1 MNTHTNGP
9 WMVVM
14 QRNQFGDTVYGVL
27 EHTRTLVVVDP
38 EGYYAKGQ
46 YPAQD
51 EDGYYLPDDQ
61 IDCSEYRVAS
71 ARLIAAAPELLDA
84 LQTMVKAFH
93 TYAPKLDGAEYNCV
107 LSAKAAI
114 AKATGATHD

>member
-1 MNTHTNGP
+1 
-9 WMVVM
+9 MVVM

-61 IDCSEYRVAS
+61 IDCSEYRVAN
-71 ARLIAAAPELLDA
+71 ARLIAAAPELLEALIDA
-84 LQTMVKAFH
+84 VSTMPADSPVKW
-93 TYAPKLDGAEYNCV
+93 V
-107 LSAKAAI
+107 LWSRVAI
-114 AKATGATHD
+114 AKATGVTYD

>member
-1 MNTHTNGP
+1 MSTQHTPKP

-51 EDGYYLPDDQ
+51 EDGYYLPDDG
-61 IDCSEYRVAS
+61 IDCSEHKVS
-71 ARLIAAAPELLDA
+71 NARLIAAAPELLTALVDAADA
-84 LQTMVKAFH
+84 LLIHCPDAWALVQARK
-93 TYAPKLDGAEYNCV
+93 
-107 LSAKAAI
+107 AI
-114 AKATGATHD
+114 AQATGVTHD